1 MELLKDPRMI
11 IVFLIFAT
19 FAYFVVA
26 NPQFAGITL
35 IGTILA
41 TGAIGLIWKD
51 SRIKIASMVLLVAV
65 AMLNI
70 GINGLKY
77 GIDFSGG
84 TRIPIVLERSVPAE
98 TMSQMVDTIKTRVSV
113 LGLSEVK
120 VRAVGENG
128 INVEIPSSSKESID
142 FIEKTLSSQGV
153 FQGIVDGKIGVS
165 GDRIYP
171 NSIGS
176 VSINELQLSGA
187 DWGVTFQVDLEGGQM
202 FADAAKGKAQEP
214 IYMFLDRPDDAV
226 LIYENSSF
234 AKIIPDGSSV
244 REVKGAIEKAL
255 KLEENKSIGVYII
268 SEINDTANL
277 TPKTN
282 ATKAIVSKN
291 LTSEIKRVLSEKG
304 FKLVE
309 SEESKITPEISVSRA
324 GDLFVGKLE
333 AVGLLTAP
341 ILNGQITQGIP
352 SYQFSISGPIP
363 NKAALGDQGYRQAV
377 LEQVKSVES
386 ILKGGSLP
394 VGISIGSK
402 TVLPAALGEEFLRL
416 SLIGIAASL
425 VLISLFVGFRYRSL
439 SAAIPIILVSVGELI
454 ILISILGSFTI
465 DLAAV
470 AGILAALGVSVDAQI
485 VITDELLKKDDEH
498 HTTKEKVQMAFGII
512 KTNAIVA
519 IFSMLPLMF
528 SGLVEVIG
536 FAIST
541 ILGALLGYMLT
552 RPTYAAI
559 VEEVLKKEI
568 KEAQ

>member
-1 MELLKDPRMI
+1 L
-11 IVFLIFAT
+11 
-19 FAYFVVA
+19 
-26 NPQFAGITL
+26 
-35 IGTILA
+35 

-214 IYMFLDRPDDAV
+214 IYMFLDRPEDAV

-291 LTSEIKRVLSEKG
+291 LTSEIKRVLLEKG

>member
-19 FAYFVVA
+19 FGYFIIA
-26 NPQFAGITL
+26 NAQFAGITL
-35 IGTILA
+35 IGAILA

-51 SRIKIASMVLLVAV
+51 SKIKIASMVLLVAI
-65 AMLNI
+65 AILNI
-70 GINGLKY
+70 GVNGVKY

-84 TRIPIVLERSVPAE
+84 TRIPIVLEKSVSADV
-98 TMSQMVDTIKTRVSV
+98 MSQMVDTIKTRVSV

-128 INVEIPSSSKESID
+128 INVEIPTSSKESID

-171 NSIGS
+171 NSIGALG
-176 VSINELQLSGA
+176 INELQLSGA

-214 IYMFLDRPDDAV
+214 IYMFLDRPDDAI
-226 LIYENSSF
+226 LIYENSTF
-234 AKIIPDGSSV
+234 AKIIPEGSSF

-255 KLEENKSIGVYII
+255 KLEENKSISVYVVSDAGEII
-268 SEINDTANL
+268 NI

-282 ATKAIVSKN
+282 TTKAIVSKN
-291 LTSEIKRVLSEKG
+291 ISSTIKTALLERG
-304 FKLVE
+304 FKIVE
-309 SEESKITPEISVSRA
+309 NEESKMIPEVALSRA
-324 GDLFVGKLE
+324 GDVFIGKLE

-341 ILNGQITQGIP
+341 LLNGQITNGIP

-363 NKAALGDQGYRQAV
+363 NKAALSGQGYNQAV
-377 LEQVKSVES
+377 LEQIKTVES

-416 SLIGIAASL
+416 SLIGIGASL
-425 VLISLFVGFRYRSL
+425 ILISLFVGFRYRSL
-439 SAAIPIILVSVGELI
+439 SAAVPIILVSVGELI
-454 ILISILGSFTI
+454 ILIAILGSFTI

-512 KTNAIVA
+512 RTNAIVA

>member
-1 MELLKDPRMI
+1 MEIFKDLRLVI
-11 IVFLIFAT
+11 AILVFAVFG
-19 FAYFVVA
+19 YFVLA

-35 IGTILA
+35 IGSIFA
-41 TGAIGLIWKD
+41 TGALGLIWKD
-51 SRIKIASMVLLVAV
+51 SKIKMATMVLLVLV
-65 AMLNI
+65 AILNI
-70 GINGLKY
+70 AVNGVKY

-84 TRIPIVLERSVPAE
+84 TRVPIVLERSVSSE
-98 TMSQMVDTIKTRVSV
+98 EMSQMVDTIKTRVSV

-128 INVEIPSSSKESID
+128 INVEIPSSNKDTIT
-142 FIEKTLSSQGV
+142 FIEKTLSTQGV

-171 NSIGS
+171 NSIGA
-176 VSINELQLSGA
+176 VGVNELQLSGA
-187 DWGVTFQVDLEGGQM
+187 DWGVSFQVDLQGGQM
-202 FADAAKGKAQEP
+202 FAEAAKGKAQEP
-214 IYMFLDRPDDAV
+214 IYMFLDRPNDAILV
-226 LIYENSSF
+226 YDNTTF
-234 AKIIPDGSSV
+234 TKIIPSGSSF
-244 REVKGAIEKAL
+244 RETKGAIEKAL
-255 KLEENKSIGVYII
+255 KLEGGKDIELYVLGNLSQAENITTKTNQSKALV
-268 SEINDTANL
+268 DANL
-277 TPKTN
+277 
-282 ATKAIVSKN
+282 SQ
-291 LTSEIKRVLSEKG
+291 EIKSALRAKG
-304 FKLVE
+304 FIITEIESAKLE
-309 SEESKITPEISVSRA
+309 PEFGNSRT
-324 GDLFVGKLE
+324 GDLFIGKLE
-333 AVGLLTAP
+333 GVGLLTAP
-341 ILNGQITQGIP
+341 LLNGQITNGVP

-363 NKAALGDQGYRQAV
+363 NKAALSQQAYTKAAVDQI
-377 LEQVKSVES
+377 KSIES

-402 TVLPAALGEEFLRL
+402 TVLPAALGEEFLKL
-416 SLIGIAASL
+416 SIIGIGASL
-425 VLISLFVGFRYRSL
+425 LLISLFVGLRYRSL
-439 SAAIPIILVSVGELI
+439 SAAIPIILVSIGELI

-498 HTTKEKVQMAFGII
+498 HTIKEKVGMAFGII
-512 KTNAIVA
+512 RTNAIVA

-559 VEEVLKKEI
+559 VETVLKKEI
-568 KEAQ
+568 KEAE